1 MKRPET
7 RRRLNKKKMYRAR
20 NKKRKSSGVGK
31 KIQRIQGKRK
41 RKDLKIIGKTVKNK
55 EDEEGPT

>member
-20 NKKRKSSGVGK
+20 NKKRKSNGVGK

-41 RKDLKIIGKTVKNK
+41 RKDLKIIEKTVKNK
-55 EDEEGPT
+55 EDEECPT